1 MKKILFISYSHD
13 SEDHMAWVKKFADDL
28 ETIGGFEVLLDQNLP
43 KGFSLIRFMEYGL
56 SHADKVLII
65 GTPQYKEKSE
75 TGKGAALEGTIISTE
90 LMNNIDT
97 LKFYPIL
104 RSGTFT
110 TSFPPVLQGRLGDDL
125 SNDDNYEEKLQIVV
139 DSILNEKPLPAAL
152 TNGSLKEQLNNTLV
166 ANVDLSQGVLF
177 ETYFGKPTGKIEGV
191 ALTIEVT
198 NRRNEIRYF
207 NQPMFQ
213 TSIPIKGTAD
223 SFTMLNAI
231 YPISF
236 PVKLEFG
243 QQYSIAYKLVPANI
257 KMFASLLEKDN
268 KATIKAIVTTTLNEK
283 CESEPLDITEI
294 VHNSKY
300 VK

>member
-294 VHNSKY
+294 VQNSKY